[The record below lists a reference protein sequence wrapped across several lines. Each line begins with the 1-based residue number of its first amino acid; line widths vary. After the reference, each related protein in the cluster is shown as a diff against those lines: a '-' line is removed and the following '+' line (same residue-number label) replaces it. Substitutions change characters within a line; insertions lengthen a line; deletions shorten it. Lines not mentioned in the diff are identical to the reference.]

1 MTMLTNL
8 SRRTVL
14 KGIAGT
20 TGFVLGARLGSDQLL
35 GLPANAAEGK
45 LEANLFVAV
54 DGDGS
59 VTITCAR
66 SEMGQGVR
74 TSLPMIIAD
83 EMEADWARC
92 SVVQADAEQKWNDFG
107 QELDTDGSRSV
118 RRDINHLRAA
128 GAGAR
133 KMLEMAAAEMWGV
146 PAEECV
152 AQNHRVSHA
161 TSGRSADF
169 GELVATAAG
178 LEAPD
183 PATVQVKDRSDWKYI
198 ANESAFTPDAYVDL
212 VDMTTGKGVF
222 GADTM
227 LDGMKTAVVARSP
240 VYRGKVESYDDSAA
254 MAITGVR
261 GTIELPMPDLPI
273 AFKQLGGVAV
283 IADNTWAA
291 LEGRKALNVQWS
303 ESENSALDS
312 PSYNDALRKAAAE
325 PGTTIRERGSYELA
339 RDKAS
344 AKEFTREYFVPYFI
358 HMPMEPPAAVA
369 NYQDGKV
376 EIWAASQHPMAVR
389 DTIAEVLGIEK
400 ENVLVHITLLGGG
413 FGRKSK
419 ADYAV
424 EAAYLSREVG
434 APVRLVWTREDE
446 IQNGYYHAASAQS
459 VSAVIDAGRVSGWRH
474 GVAFPSI
481 LGLWVPEQKIGFNIE
496 HGLGL
501 IDMPYNSIENIRIE
515 NGDANLHTRI
525 GWYRSV
531 NNIQHA
537 FAINSF
543 ANELAHEIGR
553 DPVEFQLE
561 LIGEPA
567 IIDLT
572 KEGVEDYWNYGD
584 PIEDYP
590 IDTGRLAAVLRKAR
604 DVSGYGKPLPKGH
617 GLGLAV
623 HRSFL
628 SYIAQAVRVQV
639 TDDGEYSITRV
650 DTVLDCGLGAN
661 PERIRAQCEGAAVY
675 GNTIARQGIISYAQG
690 AVEQSNFHDY
700 PVTRID
706 DAPLNVHLHRI
717 ENDHIPSGVGEP
729 MVPPFAPALANAIF
743 DATGKRIRNLPIR
756 PEDITAA

>member
-1 MTMLTNL
+1 MTMFTNL

-20 TGFVLGARLGSDQLL
+20 GGFVIGARIGADQLL

-45 LEANLFVAV
+45 LDANLFVAV

-66 SEMGQGVR
+66 SEMGQGIR

-161 TSGRSADF
+161 PSGRSADF
-169 GELVATAAG
+169 GELVATASG

-198 ANESAFTPDAYVDL
+198 ANESAYTPDAYVDL
-212 VDMTTGKGVF
+212 VDMTTGKGMF

-261 GTIELPMPDLPI
+261 GTVEIPMPELPI

-291 LEGRKALNVQWS
+291 LEGRKALQVQWA

-312 PSYNDALRKAAAE
+312 PSYDDALRKAASE

-344 AKEFTREYFVPYFI
+344 AKEFTRDYFVPFFI
-358 HMPMEPPAAVA
+358 HTPMEPPAAVA

-400 ENVLVHITLLGGG
+400 EDVLVHITLLGGG

-446 IQNGYYHAASAQS
+446 VRNGYYHAASAQS
-459 VSAVIDAGRVSGWRH
+459 ISAVIDAGRVSGWRH

-531 NNIQHA
+531 NNIQHS

-572 KEGVEDYWNYGD
+572 QEKVEDYWNYGD

-604 DVSGYGKPLPKGH
+604 DVSGYGKALPKGH

-639 TDDGEYSITRV
+639 ADDGNYTVTRV

-675 GNTIARQGIISYAQG
+675 GNTIARFGQITYGQG
-690 AVEQSNFHDY
+690 AVNESNFHDY
-700 PVTRID
+700 PVSRID
-706 DAPLNVHLHRI
+706 DSPLNVHLHRI

-743 DATGKRIRNLPIR
+743 AATGKRIRNLPIR
-756 PEDITAA
+756 PEDIAAG

>member
-14 KGIAGT
+14 KGMAGT
-20 TGFVLGARLGSDQLL
+20 GGFVIGARIGADQLL
-35 GLPANAAEGK
+35 GLPANAAAGS
-45 LEANLFVAV
+45 LDANLFVKVA
-54 DGDGS
+54 GDGS

-83 EMEADWARC
+83 EMEADWSRC
-92 SVVQADAEQKWNDFG
+92 SVVQADAEQKWNDAG

-118 RRDINHLRAA
+118 RRDIKHLRAA

-133 KMLEMAAAEMWGV
+133 KMLEMAAGKMWDV

-161 TSGRSADF
+161 PSGRSADF

-183 PATVQVKDRSDWKYI
+183 PESIQVKDRSDWKYI
-198 ANESAFTPDAYVDL
+198 GNESAFTPDAYVDL
-212 VDMTTGKGVF
+212 VDMTTGKGMF
-222 GADTM
+222 GADM
-227 LDGMKTAVVARSP
+227 QLDGMKTAVVARAP
-240 VYRGKVESYDDSAA
+240 VYRGKVESYDDSEA
-254 MAITGVR
+254 MAISGVR
-261 GTIELPMPDLPI
+261 GTVEIPMPELPI

-283 IADNTWAA
+283 VADNTWAA
-291 LEGRKALNVQWS
+291 LEGRKALKVNWS
-303 ESENSALDS
+303 QSENSALDS
-312 PSYNDALRKAAAE
+312 SSYDQALKKAAAE
-325 PGTTIRERGSYELA
+325 PGTVIRERGSYELA

-344 AKEFTREYFVPYFI
+344 AKEFTREYFVPFFI
-358 HMPMEPPAAVA
+358 HTPMEPPAAVA

-389 DTIAEVLGIEK
+389 DTIAEVLEIDK
-400 ENVLVHITLLGGG
+400 ENVTVHVTLLGGG

-446 IQNGYYHAASAQS
+446 VQNGYYHAASAQNI
-459 VSAVIDAGRVSGWRH
+459 SAVIDAGRVSGWRH

-572 KEGVEDYWNYGD
+572 KEKVEDYWNYGD

-628 SYIAQAVRVQV
+628 SYIAQAVRVKV
-639 TDDGEYSITRV
+639 ADDGNYDITRV

-675 GNTIARQGIISYAQG
+675 GNTIARLGVITYSQGS
-690 AVEQSNFHDY
+690 VDQSNFHDY
-700 PVTRID
+700 PVSRID
-706 DAPLNVHLHRI
+706 DSPLNVHLHRI

-743 DATGKRIRNLPIR
+743 DATGKRVRNLPIR
-756 PEDITAA
+756 PEDIVAA